1 MTRLRIDLLSPP
13 FAGHLHP
20 ILGIA
25 RILQSDYE
33 VRVLTTANAL
43 PSVRAAGLTGVAIL
57 EGWEDRL
64 MTLVNTPHPVRS
76 NPVRMLKQL
85 SQALTIQH
93 QVRIEL
99 NALYEASRPALVIA
113 DFTLAAVGAVAEGLG
128 ISWWTVLPSPS
139 VLEGGNAP
147 PSYLGGLKPMS
158 GVWGRLRNR
167 VGWSLIRAFKR
178 LVSALYRKR
187 LRDIG
192 LKSVYRP
199 DGSEAAYSN
208 ERILLLGSQSI
219 EFRDDWPECAR
230 LLPPIL
236 YTPPCTSENLDF
248 IEGRQYV
255 LVTLGTHLKFAKDD
269 FVEVIKNLAH
279 DMPEVSFH
287 FTDGLTGS
295 ASATHERNF
304 SRFPYINYSDSLKH
318 YSLVV
323 HHAGSGIMYHCLVA
337 GCPSVVYPV
346 DYDQFDNAARLEWA
360 GAAIWLRHPEDLKA
374 AATLVLS
381 DHSIRSR
388 CLELA
393 KELDLDS
400 GTPLKAELASWART
414 TLVRDNRD
422 QRSAGSVD
430 GLAKIGEARTGDR

>member
-1 MTRLRIDLLSPP
+1 MTRLRIDLLAPP

-25 RILQSDYE
+25 RILQSEYE
-33 VRVLTTANAL
+33 VRVLTTPSAL
-43 PSVRAAGLTGVAIL
+43 PSVEAAGLTGVAML

-64 MTLVNTPHPVRS
+64 IRLVNTPHPVSS
-76 NPVRMLKQL
+76 NPVRLLKQL
-85 SQALTIQH
+85 SQALIIQH

-99 NALYEASRPALVIA
+99 DALYRVSRPSLVIA
-113 DFTLAAVGAVAEGLG
+113 DFTLAAVGAVAKRLE
-128 ISWWTVLPSPS
+128 IPWWTVLPSPC
-139 VLEGGNAP
+139 VLEGGDGP

-158 GVWGRLRNR
+158 GTWGRLRNR
-167 VGWSLIRAFKR
+167 AGWFLIRAFKR
-178 LVSALYRKR
+178 FVSALFRKR
-187 LRDIG
+187 LLDIG
-192 LKSVYRP
+192 LDSVYRP

-208 ERILLLGSQSI
+208 ERMLLLGSQSI
-219 EFRDDWPECAR
+219 EFRSDWPECAR

-236 YTPPCTSENLDF
+236 YTPPFTTENLDF
-248 IEGRQYV
+248 MEGRQYV
-255 LVTLGTHLKFAKDD
+255 LVTLGTHLKFAKDE
-269 FVEVIKNLAH
+269 FAEAIKGLAH
-279 DMPEVSFH
+279 DMPEVGFH

-360 GAAIWLRHPEDLKA
+360 GAAIWLRHLGNLKA
-374 AATLVLS
+374 AVTQVLL
-381 DHSIRSR
+381 DQSIRSR

-393 KELDLDS
+393 NELDVDS
-400 GTPLKAELASWART
+400 GTPLMAELASWARSAIA
-414 TLVRDNRD
+414 RDNPHR
-422 QRSAGSVD
+422 
-430 GLAKIGEARTGDR
+430 

>member
-1 MTRLRIDLLSPP
+1 VTRPRIDLLAPP

-33 VRVLTTANAL
+33 VRVLTTPGAL
-43 PSVRAAGLTGVAIL
+43 SSVRAAGLTGVAVL
-57 EGWEDRL
+57 KGWEDRL
-64 MTLVNTPHPVRS
+64 IALVNTPHPVRS
-76 NPVRMLKQL
+76 NPARMLKQL

-99 NALYEASRPALVIA
+99 DALYRVSRPSLVIA
-113 DFTLAAVGAVAEGLG
+113 DFTLAAVGAVTKGLG

-147 PSYLGGLKPMS
+147 PSYLGGLKPVS
-158 GVWGRLRNR
+158 GTWGRLRNQA
-167 VGWSLIRAFKR
+167 GWLLIRAFKR
-178 LVSALYRKR
+178 LVSTLFRKR

-192 LKSVYRP
+192 LNSIYRP

-208 ERILLLGSQSI
+208 ERILLLGLQSV
-219 EFRDDWPECAR
+219 EFRNDWPECVR

-236 YTPPCTSENLDF
+236 YTPPCTTENLDY
-248 IEGRQYV
+248 IAGRQYV

-269 FVEVIKNLAH
+269 FVETIKNLAH
-279 DMPEVSFH
+279 DMPDVGFH
-287 FTDGLTGS
+287 FTDGFTRS

-337 GCPSVVYPV
+337 GCPSVVYPM
-346 DYDQFDNAARLEWA
+346 DYDQFDNAARLEMA
-360 GAAIWLRHPEDLKA
+360 GAAIWLRQLKNLKA
-374 AATLVLS
+374 AVAQALL
-381 DHSIRSR
+381 DPSIRSR
-388 CLELA
+388 CRELA
-393 KELDLDS
+393 KELDVDS
-400 GTPLKAELASWART
+400 GTPLKAELASWVRSTIAR
-414 TLVRDNRD
+414 DE
-422 QRSAGSVD
+422 
-430 GLAKIGEARTGDR
+430 LAQ

>member
-1 MTRLRIDLLSPP
+1 MISFRV
-13 FAGHLHP
+13 AGHLHP

-25 RILQSDYE
+25 RMLQSEYE
-33 VRVLTTANAL
+33 VRVLTTPSAL
-43 PSVRAAGLTGVAIL
+43 PSVRAAGLTGVAVL
-57 EGWEDRL
+57 KGWEDRL

-76 NPVRMLKQL
+76 NPVMMLKQL

-99 NALYEASRPALVIA
+99 DALYRVSRPSLAIA
-113 DFTLAAVGAVAEGLG
+113 DFTLAAVGAVTKGLD

-158 GVWGRLRNR
+158 GIGGRLRNR
-167 VGWSLIRAFKR
+167 AGWFLIRAFKR
-178 LVSALYRKR
+178 LVNTLFRKR

-192 LKSVYRP
+192 LHSVYRS

-208 ERILLLGSQSI
+208 ERILLLGLQSI

-236 YTPPCTSENLDF
+236 YTPPSTTDNLEF

-269 FVEVIKNLAH
+269 FVDAIRDLAH
-279 DMPEVSFH
+279 DMPEVGFH
-287 FTDGLTGS
+287 FTDGLTDS

-337 GCPSVVYPV
+337 GCPSVVFPM

-360 GAAIWLRHPEDLKA
+360 GAAIRLRHLKNLKA
-374 AATLVLS
+374 AVTQVLL
-381 DHSIRSR
+381 DRSIRRR

-393 KELDLDS
+393 KELDVDS
-400 GTPLKAELASWART
+400 GTPLKAELASWARST
-414 TLVRDNRD
+414 IARD
-422 QRSAGSVD
+422 GCV
-430 GLAKIGEARTGDR
+430 